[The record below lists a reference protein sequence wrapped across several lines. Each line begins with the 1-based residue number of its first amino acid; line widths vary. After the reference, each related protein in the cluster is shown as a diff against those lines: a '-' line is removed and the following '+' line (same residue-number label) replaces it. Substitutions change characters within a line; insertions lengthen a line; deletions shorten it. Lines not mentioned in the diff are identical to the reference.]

1 MIAWKLHSAGP
12 LEGRC
17 GRRLLMVALL
27 IVAFCTPL
35 DVAAQATAVVTLAE
49 RALLAIKPLLRASK
63 AAIGDADIVRLAN
76 RSAQPGGSV
85 AVGRELGSRQ
95 FGRAVLE
102 DAYLRMAVHQKR
114 IERAEAESMFARL
127 SGTPGF
133 QETLRK
139 VTGAN
144 PMMTTGH
151 RNELRIA
158 LAVRQQGIKVLAI
171 GQRFDDGLKKGT
183 TDIDLV
189 LDNGR
194 RAAAIEANDYAPT
207 EALRL
212 DQFRADMA
220 TLNAFVK
227 TRPGR
232 RTLPVFTI
240 THIPLDPDA
249 WRSLQIAARQHSVE
263 LVTGSPVEQA
273 IQIRQLLEVAK

>member
-1 MIAWKLHSAGP
+1 MTAVKLQ
-12 LEGRC
+12 EN
-17 GRRLLMVALL
+17 RLQTVVRQRTFLLAVFLMASLSSP
-27 IVAFCTPL
+27 F

-49 RALLAIKPLLRASK
+49 RALLAIKPLLLGSQ
-63 AAIGDADIVRLAN
+63 AAIGDADIVRLAT

-85 AVGRELGSRQ
+85 AVGRELGSREL
-95 FGRAVLE
+95 GRAALE

-127 SGTPGF
+127 GGTPGF

-158 LAVRQQGIKVLAI
+158 LAARQQGIKVLAI
-171 GQRFDDGLKKGT
+171 GRRFDDGLKKGT

-189 LDNGR
+189 LYNGR
-194 RAAAIEANDYAPT
+194 RAAAIEAKDYAPT

-220 TLNAFVK
+220 TLKEFVK
-227 TRPGR
+227 ARPGR
-232 RTLPVFTI
+232 RALPVFTI
-240 THIPLDPDA
+240 THVPADPDA
-249 WRSLQIAARQHSVE
+249 WRSLQMAARQHSVE